1 MSSLPGHLGGHKGR
15 SHVDQGTL
23 EYLKNEFNIKSMLD
37 IGCGPGGMVKLGRE
51 LGLETYGIDGDF
63 TVDRDIEVT
72 IHDYNTGSSSLD
84 VTVDLIWSVEFL
96 EHVYEQYQDNYM
108 QDFIK
113 GKYALITFAPPGKP
127 GHHHVNC
134 KNPEYWIEVFKKY
147 GFEYDEERTKHIRE
161 ISTMFTTKKNKKTGE
176 LMKRHQFVKEN
187 GMLFVKV

>member
-1 MSSLPGHLGGHKGR
+1 MLEEHLGGHNNKTHIDIGALTWLQ
-15 SHVDQGTL
+15 S
-23 EYLKNEFNIKSMLD
+23 NFNIKTFLD
-37 IGCGPGGMVKLGRE
+37 IGCGPGGMVQAAEKLGVSS
-51 LGLETYGIDGDF
+51 YGIDGDYTLERYNPNKF
-63 TVDRDIEVT
+63 L
-72 IHDYNTGSSSLD
+72 IHDFTKGPAPLTSKYDIG
-84 VTVDLIWSVEFL
+84 WSVEFL